1 MTVKELIEVLNT
13 FDEELEVLITD
24 NNWNESI
31 NDVGEYGDV
40 VIISAQNQKRRVQ
53 LDSFNLLPHQTEKL
67 TI

>member
-40 VIISAQNQKRRVQ
+40 VIISAQNQNKRVQ
-53 LDSFNLLPHQTEKL
+53 PNSFVLLPRQTEKL

>member
-1 MTVKELIEVLNT
+1 MERRQAMTVKELIEVLNT

-40 VIISAQNQKRRVQ
+40 VIISA
-53 LDSFNLLPHQTEKL
+53 
-67 TI
+67 